1 VTGGTRLRS
10 DWLVVRVP
18 ADLVAL
24 AARRAPVTSREVS
37 HPTCWR
43 NCKASAD
50 SSARESLNPP
60 DAQPTKRETM
70 TFKTPL
76 NPSRRSLLITAGAD
90 VAVGAAFQAIGTSAL
105 AQSAKGTVKAIGFDA
120 FTIFNPF
127 SVDAVIE
134 ENFPG
139 KGTQLANAWRTR
151 IFEYCWQRT
160 LNRTYVDFWQVL
172 DDALTFAFKAAKAEL
187 KPDVRAKLMD
197 AFLQLKPWP
206 DSVEALQSMRKA
218 GIRLAYVSNLTPKM
232 LNAVSQNAGIAGYFE
247 HVLSTDRV
255 KAYKTD
261 PRAYKMAEDAFKLPR
276 KSIVFAAFGG
286 WDAAGAKSFGLNTF
300 WVNRAGAP
308 MEELGVKPD
317 ATGTTL
323 TELAKYVGA

>member
-1 VTGGTRLRS
+1 VARGLT
-10 DWLVVRVP
+10 DEACAK
-18 ADLVAL
+18 AD
-24 AARRAPVTSREVS
+24 
-37 HPTCWR
+37 
-43 NCKASAD
+43 
-50 SSARESLNPP
+50 
-60 DAQPTKRETM
+60 QRETM

-76 NPSRRSLLITAGAD
+76 NPSRRGLMITAGEGTVTA
-90 VAVGAAFQAIGTSAL
+90 GAAVKAIDTGAL
-105 AQSAKGTVKAIGFDA
+105 AQPPKGAVKAIGFDV

-127 SVDAVIE
+127 SVDAVTE

-139 KGTQLANAWRTR
+139 KGAQLAGAWRTR

-172 DDALTFAFKAAKAEL
+172 DDALTFAFKAAKTEL

-218 GIRLAYVSNLTPKM
+218 GIRLAYVSNLTAKM
-232 LNAVSQNAGIAGYFE
+232 IDTFSQNAGIAGYFE

-255 KAYKTD
+255 QAYKTD

-276 KSIVFAAFGG
+276 ESIVFAAFGG

>member
-1 VTGGTRLRS
+1 MAQTATGNIQ
-10 DWLVVRVP
+10 V
-18 ADLVAL
+18 
-24 AARRAPVTSREVS
+24 
-37 HPTCWR
+37 
-43 NCKASAD
+43 
-50 SSARESLNPP
+50 
-60 DAQPTKRETM
+60 
-70 TFKTPL
+70 
-76 NPSRRSLLITAGAD
+76 
-90 VAVGAAFQAIGTSAL
+90 
-105 AQSAKGTVKAIGFDA
+105 IGFDV
-120 FTIFNPF
+120 FTIFSPF

-139 KGTQLANAWRTR
+139 KGAQLASAWRTR

-172 DDALTFAFKAAKAEL
+172 GDALTFAFKAAKAEL
-187 KPDVRAKLMD
+187 KPDARAKLMD
-197 AFLQLKPWP
+197 TFLQLKPWP
-206 DSVEALQSMRKA
+206 DSVEALQSIREA
-218 GIRLAYVSNLTPKM
+218 GIRLAYVSNLTSKM
-232 LNAVSQNAGIAGYFE
+232 IDTVSQNAGIAGYFE

-261 PRAYKMAEDAFKLPR
+261 PRAYKMVEDAFKLPR

-308 MEELGVKPD
+308 MEELGVEPD

-323 TELAKYVGA
+323 IELARYVGV